1 MMALQTYPGGVPALL
16 DRATAAHQA
25 GHLKDAET
33 LYQRVLSVDATQFDA
48 LRLLALLKYQ
58 QGQAA
63 AAHPLIARAVAARPQ
78 SIEALSV
85 LLAVLLA
92 LDRPEEALAVSD
104 RILSINPRDAET
116 HYNRAVLLAR
126 LGRCEDALAGY
137 DQALA
142 LRSNDVD
149 ALFNRATVLAQ
160 LRRYDEALADYG
172 RALALVPGHV
182 EALTNRANV
191 LSKLGHRQEAL
202 AGYDQV
208 LSMRPDFVMAL
219 NNRAAVLKQ
228 LHRHR
233 EALASYERALAADR
247 TNFDALYNRGNTLV
261 RLGRHAEGLAD
272 LERAHTI
279 RPDDAETLNAL
290 MMAYLQTCHW
300 SKAADLFGPL
310 KAHLRDGLDPFT
322 LLALDTTPAE
332 QLACARGEIERTTA
346 VSVRLA
352 APNKGHV
359 GKRRIA
365 YLSADFHLH
374 PTAWLAAELFELH
387 DRARF
392 EVVGVSF
399 GPDDGS
405 EMRARLCRSF
415 DQFHDVIGRADGEV
429 ARLLRDLEV
438 DIAIDLK
445 GHTEN
450 KRPGIL
456 AHRPA
461 PVQVSYLGYAG
472 TMGAD
477 FIDYIIADR
486 IVLPFD
492 QQPFYT
498 EAIVHLPD
506 SYQVNDSKRV
516 IAAQALSR
524 RDAGLPGD
532 ALVLCCFNN
541 SFKITRAIFDVWMRI
556 LGKVEGGVLWL
567 LQTNDIAAANLRR
580 EAQARGIDPHR
591 LVFAPKVALA
601 DHLARHALA
610 DLVVDTL
617 PYNAHTTTSD
627 ALWTG
632 VPVVA
637 CLGGTFPGRV
647 AASLLRAVGLPEL
660 VTASLEQYEALAL
673 SLATDRDRLAAVR
686 RKLAA
691 NRLTHPL
698 FDTDRFRRHLEAAY
712 ATMWDIWQRGEPP
725 RSFSVSPVA
734 ASTA

>member
-1 MMALQTYPGGVPALL
+1 MQGRAGDVLALL
-16 DRATAAHQA
+16 NRATAAHQA
-25 GHLKDAET
+25 GNLGEAET
-33 LYQRVLSVDATQFDA
+33 LYQRVLSADAAQFDA

-63 AAHPLIARAVAARPQ
+63 AAHPLISRAVAARPQ

-92 LDRPEEALAVSD
+92 VERPEEALAVSD
-104 RILSINPRDAET
+104 RILSINPRDPDT
-116 HYNRAVLLAR
+116 HYNRAVLLTR
-126 LGRCEDALAGY
+126 LGRLEDALAGY

-142 LRSNDVD
+142 LRTNDVA

-172 RALALVPGHV
+172 RALALAPDHV

-202 AGYDQV
+202 AAYDRV
-208 LSMRPDFVMAL
+208 LAMRPDFVTAL

-228 LHRHR
+228 LHRHD
-233 EALASYERALAADR
+233 EALASYGRALAADPA
-247 TNFDALYNRGNTLV
+247 NFDALYNRGNTLV
-261 RLGRHAEGLAD
+261 RLNRHAEGLAD
-272 LERAHTI
+272 LERARAM

-300 SKAADLFGPL
+300 SKAAGLLGPL
-310 KAHLRDGLDPFT
+310 KAHLRDGMDPFT
-322 LLALDTTPAE
+322 LLAVDTSPAE
-332 QLACARGEIERTTA
+332 QLACARGEIERSTA
-346 VSVRLA
+346 VSARLA
-352 APNKGHV
+352 APSRKHA
-359 GKRRIA
+359 GKLRIA

-374 PTAWLAAELFELH
+374 PTAWLAAELFERH

-405 EMRARLCRSF
+405 EMRARLRQSF
-415 DQFHDVIGRADGEV
+415 DQFHDVIGRADAEV
-429 ARLLRDLEV
+429 ARLLRGLEV

-461 PVQVSYLGYAG
+461 PVQVSYLGYPG

-477 FIDYIIADR
+477 FIDYIVADR

-492 QQPFYT
+492 QQPFYS

-506 SYQVNDSKRV
+506 SYQVNDSKRG
-516 IAAQALSR
+516 IAAQAPSR
-524 RDAGLPGD
+524 RDAGLPDD
-532 ALVLCCFNN
+532 AFVLCCFNN
-541 SFKITRAIFDVWMRI
+541 SFKIAPAIFDVWMRL

-567 LQTNDIAAANLRR
+567 LQTNDLAAANLRR
-580 EAQARGIDPHR
+580 EAQARGIDSDR

-632 VPVVA
+632 VPVVT

-647 AASLLRAVGLPEL
+647 AASLLHAVGLPEL
-660 VTASLEQYEALAL
+660 VTASLDQYEALVLAL
-673 SLATDRDRLAAVR
+673 AADRERLAAVR

-691 NRLTHPL
+691 NRLTQAL
-698 FDTDRFRRHLEAAY
+698 FDTDRFCRHLEAAY
-712 ATMWDIWQRGEPP
+712 GTMWDIWQRGEPP
-725 RSFSVSPVA
+725 RSFSVPPVA
-734 ASTA
+734 AFPMA

>member
-1 MMALQTYPGGVPALL
+1 MPALL
-16 DRATAAHQA
+16 SRAMASHRA
-25 GHLKDAET
+25 GKLAEADT
-33 LYQRVLSVDATQFDA
+33 LYQRVLSTDANQFDA
-48 LRLLALLKYQ
+48 LHLLALLKYQ

-63 AAHPLIARAVAARPQ
+63 AAYPLIARAVAGRPQ
-78 SIEALSV
+78 STEALSV

-92 LDRPEEALAVSD
+92 VERPDEGLKVSD
-104 RILSINPRDAET
+104 RILSINPMDADT
-116 HYNRAVLLAR
+116 LYNRGVLLTK
-126 LGRCEDALAGY
+126 LGRLEDALAGY
-137 DQALA
+137 DKALA
-142 LRSNDVD
+142 LRTNDVA

-160 LRRYDEALADYG
+160 LRRYDEALAGYE
-172 RALALVPGHV
+172 RTLALAPDHV
-182 EALTNRANV
+182 EALINRANV

-202 AGYDQV
+202 AAYDRV
-208 LSMRPDFVMAL
+208 LAMRPDFVMAL

-228 LHRHR
+228 LHRHH
-233 EALASYERALAADR
+233 EALASYGRALAAEPA
-247 TNFDALYNRGNTLV
+247 NFDALYNRGNTLV
-261 RLGRHAEGLAD
+261 RLNRHAEGLAD
-272 LERAHTI
+272 LERARAI

-300 SKAADLFGPL
+300 SKAAALLGPL
-310 KAHLRDGLDPFT
+310 KAHLRDGIDPFT

-332 QLACARGEIERTTA
+332 QLACAKGEIERTTV
-346 VSVRLA
+346 VSTRLA
-352 APNKGHV
+352 ASNRKHAG
-359 GKRRIA
+359 RLRIA
-365 YLSADFHLH
+365 YLTADFHLH

-387 DRARF
+387 DRAQF
-392 EVVGVSF
+392 EVVGVSY

-405 EMRARLCRSF
+405 EMRARLRQAF
-415 DQFHDVIGRADGEV
+415 DRFHDVMRHGDAEV
-429 ARLLRDLEV
+429 AKLLRGLEV

-477 FIDYIIADR
+477 FIDYIVTDR

-516 IAAQALSR
+516 IATRAPSR
-524 RDAGLPGD
+524 RDVGLPDD

-541 SFKITRAIFDVWMRI
+541 SFKITPAIFDVWMRV
-556 LGKVEGGVLWL
+556 LGKVSGGVLWL
-567 LQTNDIAAANLRR
+567 LQTNDLAVANLRR

-591 LVFAPKVALA
+591 LLFAPKVALA

-632 VPVVA
+632 VPVVT
-637 CLGGTFPGRV
+637 CLGSTFAGRV
-647 AASLLRAVGLPEL
+647 AASLLHAVGLPEL
-660 VTASLEQYEALAL
+660 VTASLEQYEVLVL
-673 SLATDRDRLAAVR
+673 TLATDRDRLAAVR

-691 NRLTHPL
+691 NRLAYPL

-725 RSFSVSPVA
+725 RSFSVPPGNE
-734 ASTA
+734 

>member
-1 MMALQTYPGGVPALL
+1 MQGRGGDVPALL
-16 DRATAAHQA
+16 NRATAAHQA
-25 GHLKDAET
+25 GKLEEAEA
-33 LYQRVLSVDATQFDA
+33 LYQRVLSADAAQFDA

-63 AAHPLIARAVAARPQ
+63 AAHPLISRAAAARPQ

-92 LDRPEEALAVSD
+92 LDRPEEALAVGD
-104 RILSINPRDAET
+104 RLLSVHPRDADT

-126 LGRCEDALAGY
+126 LGRLEDAVAGY
-137 DQALA
+137 DRALA
-142 LRSNDVD
+142 LRTNDVA

-172 RALALVPGHV
+172 RTLALAPGHV

-202 AGYDQV
+202 AAYDQV
-208 LSMRPDFVMAL
+208 LAMRPDFVMAL

-228 LHRHR
+228 LHRHH
-233 EALASYERALAADR
+233 EALASYGRALAADPA
-247 TNFDALYNRGNTLV
+247 NFDALYNRGNTLV
-261 RLGRHAEGLAD
+261 RLNRQAEGLAD
-272 LERAHTI
+272 LERAHAI

-300 SKAADLFGPL
+300 SKAAGLLGPL
-310 KAHLRDGLDPFT
+310 KEHLREGMDPFT

-332 QLACARGEIERTTA
+332 QLACARGEIERTTT
-346 VSVRLA
+346 A
-352 APNKGHV
+352 ASKRFAGRNKGHA
-359 GKRRIA
+359 GKLRIA

-405 EMRARLCRSF
+405 EMRARLRQSF
-415 DQFHDVIGRADGEV
+415 DRFHDVMGHGDAE
-429 ARLLRDLEV
+429 AAKLLGDLEI

-461 PVQVSYLGYAG
+461 PVQVSYLGYPG

-477 FIDYIIADR
+477 FIDYIVADR

-492 QQPFYT
+492 QQPFYS

-506 SYQVNDSKRV
+506 SYQVNDSKRA
-516 IAAQALSR
+516 IAAQAPSR
-524 RDAGLPGD
+524 HDAGLPDGGF
-532 ALVLCCFNN
+532 VLCCFNN
-541 SFKITRAIFDVWMRI
+541 SFKITPAIFDVWMRV
-556 LGKVEGGVLWL
+556 LGQVEGGALWL
-567 LQTNDIAAANLRR
+567 LQTNDLAAANLRR
-580 EAQARGIDPHR
+580 EAQARGIDPNR
-591 LVFAPKVALA
+591 VVFAPKVALA

-632 VPVVA
+632 VPVVT
-637 CLGGTFPGRV
+637 CLGSTFPGRV
-647 AASLLRAVGLPEL
+647 AASLLHAVGLPEL
-660 VTASLEQYEALAL
+660 VTASLDQYEALVLAL
-673 SLATDRDRLAAVR
+673 AADRDRLAAVR
-686 RKLAA
+686 RKLAT

-712 ATMWDIWQRGEPP
+712 STMWDISQRGEAP
-725 RSFSVSPVA
+725 RSFSVPPVA
-734 ASTA
+734 ASPMA